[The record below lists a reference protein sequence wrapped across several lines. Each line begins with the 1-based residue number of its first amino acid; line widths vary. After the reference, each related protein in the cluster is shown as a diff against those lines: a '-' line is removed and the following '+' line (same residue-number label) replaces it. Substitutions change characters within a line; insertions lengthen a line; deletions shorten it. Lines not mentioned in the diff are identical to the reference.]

1 MYFSSFPNYSTS
13 TRPHRV
19 SRLTFLI
26 YSLDLLHKVTYIFW
40 ALTCIVALPSYT
52 ALISSFCTS
61 SHDFDTHFLHFHL
74 TVDSLCFSI
83 WLAISTS
90 ITDLHRLAKRHACRT
105 TKAPSSIDLELF
117 IYSCI
122 IAPVVSGFTISVS
135 FTSLNINSKSV
146 TWSDSIV
153 LTTKPVSL
161 SRYL

>member
-1 MYFSSFPNYSTS
+1 MYSSSFPNYSTF

-105 TKAPSSIDLELF
+105 MKRRNLLISPFYYISIFLLIF
-117 IYSCI
+117 
-122 IAPVVSGFTISVS
+122 
-135 FTSLNINSKSV
+135 
-146 TWSDSIV
+146 
-153 LTTKPVSL
+153 
-161 SRYL
+161 YL

>member
-40 ALTCIVALPSYT
+40 ALTCLVVLPSYT
-52 ALISSFCTS
+52 AFVSSSCTS

-105 TKAPSSIDLELF
+105 TKNQPVMAGFLTIYFYNLLF
-117 IYSCI
+117 FYKHKLLIFLI
-122 IAPVVSGFTISVS
+122 LQLLMQLVKNFQ
-135 FTSLNINSKSV
+135 FLF
-146 TWSDSIV
+146 
-153 LTTKPVSL
+153 LVSL
-161 SRYL
+161 YYYMLMNLLY

>member
-105 TKAPSSIDLELF
+105 IKRNEPCTIQSSFPSCLVPNQKMSNFLGSVH
-117 IYSCI
+117 SCI
-122 IAPVVSGFTISVS
+122 S
-135 FTSLNINSKSV
+135 
-146 TWSDSIV
+146 
-153 LTTKPVSL
+153 
-161 SRYL
+161 